1 MGIPVA
7 LRLHCLKEIHRLLPL
22 NHAGKSYRLLGGAG
36 SLVPLSLSSSLQ
48 KSIGSIEKHDYE
60 SCDYRRYSTISKS
73 KQESLPQHDLLSFIQ
88 STINKHEGPSH
99 CWLNGIALKKN
110 FFKKEGITL
119 VLVAEFFQGSSLSQH
134 DLFIMLD
141 KVKLLQQRY
150 PFLPVM
156 GYQYCTSP
164 LLSKDGYT
172 HLLRRVMKE
181 YITFPILLSNKNFP
195 KITGGTCC
203 VIFRGLKSPI
213 IYQGKEVDSMI
224 LDDVI
229 KDLKVQDRKTANFMH
244 NMNSPWEKPLEVFK
258 EPYLCFPLRNLFLYF
273 PGCIS
278 VDEKG
283 NRVFVSDS
291 NHHRIIVFD
300 ANGEILDCIGS
311 SPGFEDGDFENA
323 KLMRPAASFYHAAD
337 NCLYIADS
345 ENHAIRRADMER
357 RILDTL
363 YPATNSNMDSN
374 SLWSWIFGKLWSR
387 KDIEAKSDEFPPKT
401 LLFPWHISK
410 CQNDLFVLN
419 RNLQTLWILDLASGA
434 LQEIVEGFSNISE
447 ICGHLI
453 LEKSNILKQIPNDLL
468 KQLMHTDCSL
478 EGIPYAD
485 LISSIATFQDD
496 LIICNTVGQEVLKF
510 NSKSGTLSPFQFS
523 NFSILGLPYWFSF
536 PMERVYATKD
546 ALSGLH
552 VDHAELFNL
561 LPGKVDIK
569 LSIDIPESFELV
581 EPLNESCIWRQARG
595 AATVVSEAER
605 ISTSEKVCAAQQ
617 WYDELD
623 HRTFWESEVESNKE
637 VHNSTESSVEVL
649 SSSPSEV
656 VPEGKVLVDCCIN
669 TSPGTSEVII
679 SAALYLKL
687 RKTAD
692 TGMDS
697 REQKA
702 AKIADSLDPTRR
714 VSKDLLVSY
723 LLASKRD
730 LEGLVVTRPL
740 QVRLKF
746 ECPNHPTSEDNSKE
760 IIMTDSSINVSVSLF
775 NP

>member
-1 MGIPVA
+1 MG
-7 LRLHCLKEIHRLLPL
+7 
-22 NHAGKSYRLLGGAG
+22 
-36 SLVPLSLSSSLQ
+36 
-48 KSIGSIEKHDYE
+48 
-60 SCDYRRYSTISKS
+60 
-73 KQESLPQHDLLSFIQ
+73 
-88 STINKHEGPSH
+88 
-99 CWLNGIALKKN
+99 
-110 FFKKEGITL
+110 
-119 VLVAEFFQGSSLSQH
+119 
-134 DLFIMLD
+134 
-141 KVKLLQQRY
+141 
-150 PFLPVM
+150 
-156 GYQYCTSP
+156 
-164 LLSKDGYT
+164 
-172 HLLRRVMKE
+172 
-181 YITFPILLSNKNFP
+181 
-195 KITGGTCC
+195 
-203 VIFRGLKSPI
+203 
-213 IYQGKEVDSMI
+213 
-224 LDDVI
+224 
-229 KDLKVQDRKTANFMH
+229 
-244 NMNSPWEKPLEVFK
+244 
-258 EPYLCFPLRNLFLYF
+258 
-273 PGCIS
+273 
-278 VDEKG
+278 
-283 NRVFVSDS
+283 
-291 NHHRIIVFD
+291 
-300 ANGEILDCIGS
+300 
-311 SPGFEDGDFENA
+311 
-323 KLMRPAASFYHAAD
+323 
-337 NCLYIADS
+337 
-345 ENHAIRRADMER
+345 R

-363 YPATNSNMDSN
+363 YPAMNSNKDSN
-374 SLWSWIFGKLWSR
+374 RLWSWIFGKLWSR

-478 EGIPYAD
+478 EGIPYAG

-496 LIICNTVGQEVLKF
+496 HIICNTVGQEVLKF
-510 NSKSGTLSPFQFS
+510 NIKSATLSTFQFS

-536 PMERVYATKD
+536 PLERVCATKD

-569 LSIDIPESFELV
+569 LSIEIPKSFELV
-581 EPLNESCIWRQARG
+581 EPLIESCIWLQARG

-605 ISTSEKVCAAQQ
+605 ISNSEKVCAAQQ

-623 HRTFWESEVESNKE
+623 HRTFWESELESNKE
-637 VHNSTESSVEVL
+637 VHSSTESSVEVL

-656 VPEGKVLVDCCIN
+656 VPEGKVLIDCSIN

-692 TGMDS
+692 TRMDS

-702 AKIADSLDPTRR
+702 AKIAESLDPTRR

-730 LEGLVVTRPL
+730 LEGLIVTRPL

-760 IIMTDSSINVSVSLF
+760 IIITNSSINVSVSLL

>member
-1 MGIPVA
+1 MA

-22 NHAGKSYRLLGGAG
+22 NHAGKSYWLLGGAG

-73 KQESLPQHDLLSFIQ
+73 KQQSLPQHDLLSFIQ

-478 EGIPYAD
+478 EGIPHAD

-536 PMERVYATKD
+536 PMERVYAIKD

-552 VDHAELFNL
+552 VDHAELFNM

-637 VHNSTESSVEVL
+637 VHSSTEPSVEVL

-692 TGMDS
+692 SGMDS

-746 ECPNHPTSEDNSKE
+746 ECPNHLTSEDNSKE
-760 IIMTDSSINVSVSLF
+760 IIITDSSINVSVSLL

>member
-22 NHAGKSYRLLGGAG
+22 NHAGKSYQLLGGAG
-36 SLVPLSLSSSLQ
+36 SLVPLCLSSSLQ
-48 KSIGSIEKHDYE
+48 KSIGSIGKHDYK

-73 KQESLPQHDLLSFIQ
+73 KQESLPHHDLLSFIQ

-119 VLVAEFFQGSSLSQH
+119 VIVAEFFQGSSLPQH

-156 GYQYCTSP
+156 GYQYSTSP
-164 LLSKDGYT
+164 LLSKDDHT

-203 VIFRGLKSPI
+203 IIFRGLKSPI

-224 LDDVI
+224 LDNVI
-229 KDLKVQDRKTANFMH
+229 KDLNVQDRKTANFMH
-244 NMNSPWEKPLEVFK
+244 NMNSPWEKPLEVFE
-258 EPYLCFPLRNLFLYF
+258 EPYLCFPFRNLFLYF

-300 ANGEILDCIGS
+300 ANGEILDSIGS
-311 SPGFEDGDFENA
+311 SPGFEDGDFESA
-323 KLMRPAASFYHAAD
+323 KLMRPAAFFYHAAD

-363 YPATNSNMDSN
+363 YPATNSNKDSN
-374 SLWSWIFGKLWSR
+374 RLWSWIFGKLWSR

-419 RNLQTLWILDLASGA
+419 CNLQTLWILDLASGA
-434 LQEIVEGFSNISE
+434 LQEIVKGMEATAKAL
-447 ICGHLI
+447 HY
-453 LEKSNILKQIPNDLL
+453 LL
-468 KQLMHTDCSL
+468 LVT
-478 EGIPYAD
+478 
-485 LISSIATFQDD
+485 ISSTSFY
-496 LIICNTVGQEVLKF
+496 TLK
-510 NSKSGTLSPFQFS
+510 
-523 NFSILGLPYWFSF
+523 
-536 PMERVYATKD
+536 
-546 ALSGLH
+546 
-552 VDHAELFNL
+552 
-561 LPGKVDIK
+561 
-569 LSIDIPESFELV
+569 
-581 EPLNESCIWRQARG
+581 
-595 AATVVSEAER
+595 
-605 ISTSEKVCAAQQ
+605 
-617 WYDELD
+617 
-623 HRTFWESEVESNKE
+623 
-637 VHNSTESSVEVL
+637 
-649 SSSPSEV
+649 
-656 VPEGKVLVDCCIN
+656 
-669 TSPGTSEVII
+669 
-679 SAALYLKL
+679 
-687 RKTAD
+687 
-692 TGMDS
+692 DS
-697 REQKA
+697 R
-702 AKIADSLDPTRR
+702 IYRR
-714 VSKDLLVSY
+714 
-723 LLASKRD
+723 
-730 LEGLVVTRPL
+730 
-740 QVRLKF
+740 
-746 ECPNHPTSEDNSKE
+746 
-760 IIMTDSSINVSVSLF
+760 SVGILYWRSQIFL
-775 NP
+775 NKYQMIC

>member
-1 MGIPVA
+1 MTF
-7 LRLHCLKEIHRLLPL
+7 LSCLI
-22 NHAGKSYRLLGGAG
+22 KSNYFSR
-36 SLVPLSLSSSLQ
+36 
-48 KSIGSIEKHDYE
+48 
-60 SCDYRRYSTISKS
+60 
-73 KQESLPQHDLLSFIQ
+73 
-88 STINKHEGPSH
+88 
-99 CWLNGIALKKN
+99 
-110 FFKKEGITL
+110 
-119 VLVAEFFQGSSLSQH
+119 
-134 DLFIMLD
+134 
-141 KVKLLQQRY
+141 
-150 PFLPVM
+150 VM
-156 GYQYCTSP
+156 GYQYSTSP
-164 LLSKDGYT
+164 LLSKDDYT

-203 VIFRGLKSPI
+203 IIFRGLKSPI

-273 PGCIS
+273 PGCVS

-300 ANGEILDCIGS
+300 ANGEILDSIGS

-363 YPATNSNMDSN
+363 YPATNSNKDSN

-434 LQEIVEGFSNISE
+434 LQEIVEGFSNILE
-447 ICGHLI
+447 KCGHLI

-468 KQLMHTDCSL
+468 KQLTHTDCSL

-496 LIICNTVGQEVLKF
+496 IIICNTVGQEVLKF

-569 LSIDIPESFELV
+569 LSIDIPKSFELV
-581 EPLNESCIWRQARG
+581 EPLNESCIWRQVRG
-595 AATVVSEAER
+595 AATVVSEAEKV
-605 ISTSEKVCAAQQ
+605 STSEKVCAAQQ

-623 HRTFWESEVESNKE
+623 HRTFWESELEVESNKE
-637 VHNSTESSVEVL
+637 VHSSTESSVELL

-656 VPEGKVLVDCCIN
+656 VPEGKVLTDCCIN

-692 TGMDS
+692 SGMDS

-730 LEGLVVTRPL
+730 LEGLIVTRPL

-760 IIMTDSSINVSVSLF
+760 IIITDSSIDVSVSLL

>member
-1 MGIPVA
+1 MPRTISNWTSEIKNRVTRKELLSWWTKTCSQDPELGKWSPVVTVTF
-7 LRLHCLKEIHRLLPL
+7 
-22 NHAGKSYRLLGGAG
+22 LLGSGHVG
-36 SLVPLSLSSSLQ
+36 NSNLCCGCVNEVVLLESISNSYPNLHNLPCVVLNDCVQGYSCHIQFHFFRDKSLDILVEAQ
-48 KSIGSIEKHDYE
+48 DAKKMF
-60 SCDYRRYSTISKS
+60 ST
-73 KQESLPQHDLLSFIQ
+73 
-88 STINKHEGPSH
+88 
-99 CWLNGIALKKN
+99 
-110 FFKKEGITL
+110 
-119 VLVAEFFQGSSLSQH
+119 
-134 DLFIMLD
+134 
-141 KVKLLQQRY
+141 
-150 PFLPVM
+150 
-156 GYQYCTSP
+156 
-164 LLSKDGYT
+164 
-172 HLLRRVMKE
+172 
-181 YITFPILLSNKNFP
+181 
-195 KITGGTCC
+195 
-203 VIFRGLKSPI
+203 
-213 IYQGKEVDSMI
+213 MI
-224 LDDVI
+224 V
-229 KDLKVQDRKTANFMH
+229 V
-244 NMNSPWEKPLEVFK
+244 
-258 EPYLCFPLRNLFLYF
+258 LCFSIVNANTFRF
-273 PGCIS
+273 PVLLLGCIS

-419 RNLQTLWILDLASGA
+419 RKGSPRNCGRYGSHCQGTSLLVACYYIINYFLYT
-434 LQEIVEGFSNISE
+434 EGFSNISE

-478 EGIPYAD
+478 EGIPHAD

-536 PMERVYATKD
+536 PMERVYAIKD

-552 VDHAELFNL
+552 VDHAELFNM

-637 VHNSTESSVEVL
+637 VHSSTEPSVEVL

-692 TGMDS
+692 SGMDS

-746 ECPNHPTSEDNSKE
+746 ECPNHLTSEDNSKE
-760 IIMTDSSINVSVSLF
+760 IIITDSSINVSVSLL

>member
-22 NHAGKSYRLLGGAG
+22 NHAGKSYQLLGGAG
-36 SLVPLSLSSSLQ
+36 SLVPLCLSSSLQ
-48 KSIGSIEKHDYE
+48 KSIGSIEKHDYK

-73 KQESLPQHDLLSFIQ
+73 KQESLPHHDLLSFIQ

-119 VLVAEFFQGSSLSQH
+119 VIVAEFFQGSSLPQH

-141 KVKLLQQRY
+141 KVKLLQQ
-150 PFLPVM
+150 
-156 GYQYCTSP
+156 
-164 LLSKDGYT
+164 
-172 HLLRRVMKE
+172 
-181 YITFPILLSNKNFP
+181 
-195 KITGGTCC
+195 
-203 VIFRGLKSPI
+203 RGLKSPI

-224 LDDVI
+224 LD
-229 KDLKVQDRKTANFMH
+229 N
-244 NMNSPWEKPLEVFK
+244 
-258 EPYLCFPLRNLFLYF
+258 
-273 PGCIS
+273 GCIS

-300 ANGEILDCIGS
+300 ANGEILDSIGS
-311 SPGFEDGDFENA
+311 SPGFEDGDFESA
-323 KLMRPAASFYHAAD
+323 KLMRPATFFYHAAD
-337 NCLYIADS
+337 NCLYIANS
-345 ENHAIRRADMER
+345 ELADLMDPRFGLRGFPRNCER
-357 RILDTL
+357 YGSHCQGTSLLVACYYIINFFL
-363 YPATNSNMDSN
+363 YT
-374 SLWSWIFGKLWSR
+374 
-387 KDIEAKSDEFPPKT
+387 
-401 LLFPWHISK
+401 
-410 CQNDLFVLN
+410 
-419 RNLQTLWILDLASGA
+419 
-434 LQEIVEGFSNISE
+434 EGFSNISE

-453 LEKSNILKQIPNDLL
+453 LEKSDILKQIPNDLL

-478 EGIPYAD
+478 EGIPYAG

-496 LIICNTVGQEVLKF
+496 LIICNT
-510 NSKSGTLSPFQFS
+510 
-523 NFSILGLPYWFSF
+523 
-536 PMERVYATKD
+536 
-546 ALSGLH
+546 
-552 VDHAELFNL
+552 
-561 LPGKVDIK
+561 GKVDIK
-569 LSIDIPESFELV
+569 LSIEIPKSFELV
-581 EPLNESCIWRQARG
+581 EPLSESCIWLQARG
-595 AATVVSEAER
+595 AAIVVSEAER

-623 HRTFWESEVESNKE
+623 HRTFWESELESNK
-637 VHNSTESSVEVL
+637 VHSSTESSVEVL

-656 VPEGKVLVDCCIN
+656 VPEGKVLIDCCIN

-692 TGMDS
+692 TDMDS

-702 AKIADSLDPTRR
+702 AKIANSLDPTRR

-730 LEGLVVTRPL
+730 LEGLIVTRPL

-746 ECPNHPTSEDNSKE
+746 ECPNHPTLEDNSKE
-760 IIMTDSSINVSVSLF
+760 IIITNSSINVSVSLL

>member
-1 MGIPVA
+1 MLNFDEHYFQSLINK
-7 LRLHCLKEIHRLLPL
+7 HFLLFFQW
-22 NHAGKSYRLLGGAG
+22 NCSFISGKSYRLLGGAG

-73 KQESLPQHDLLSFIQ
+73 KQQSLPQHDLLSFIQ

-141 KVKLLQQRY
+141 KVKLLQQR
-150 PFLPVM
+150 
-156 GYQYCTSP
+156 
-164 LLSKDGYT
+164 
-172 HLLRRVMKE
+172 
-181 YITFPILLSNKNFP
+181 
-195 KITGGTCC
+195 
-203 VIFRGLKSPI
+203 GLKSPI
-213 IYQGKEVDSMI
+213 IYQGKEMDSMI
-224 LDDVI
+224 LDD
-229 KDLKVQDRKTANFMH
+229 
-244 NMNSPWEKPLEVFK
+244 
-258 EPYLCFPLRNLFLYF
+258 
-273 PGCIS
+273 GCIS

-345 ENHAIRRADMER
+345 ELADLMDPGLGLR
-357 RILDTL
+357 GSPRNCGRYGSHCQGTSLLVACYYIINYFL
-363 YPATNSNMDSN
+363 YT
-374 SLWSWIFGKLWSR
+374 
-387 KDIEAKSDEFPPKT
+387 
-401 LLFPWHISK
+401 
-410 CQNDLFVLN
+410 
-419 RNLQTLWILDLASGA
+419 
-434 LQEIVEGFSNISE
+434 EGFLNISE

-496 LIICNTVGQEVLKF
+496 LIICNT
-510 NSKSGTLSPFQFS
+510 
-523 NFSILGLPYWFSF
+523 
-536 PMERVYATKD
+536 
-546 ALSGLH
+546 
-552 VDHAELFNL
+552 
-561 LPGKVDIK
+561 GKVDIK

-637 VHNSTESSVEVL
+637 VYSSTEPSVEVL

-692 TGMDS
+692 SGMDS

-760 IIMTDSSINVSVSLF
+760 IIITDSSINVSVSLF

>member
-1 MGIPVA
+1 MA

-22 NHAGKSYRLLGGAG
+22 NHAGKSYWLLGGAG

-73 KQESLPQHDLLSFIQ
+73 KQQSLPQHDLLSFIQ

-119 VLVAEFFQGSSLSQH
+119 ALVAEFFQGSSLSQH

-478 EGIPYAD
+478 EGIPHAD

-536 PMERVYATKD
+536 PMERVYAIKD

-552 VDHAELFNL
+552 VDHAELFNM

-637 VHNSTESSVEVL
+637 VHSSTEPSVEVL

-692 TGMDS
+692 SGMDS

-746 ECPNHPTSEDNSKE
+746 ECPNHLTSEDNSKE
-760 IIMTDSSINVSVSLF
+760 IIITDSSINVSVSLL

>member
-7 LRLHCLKEIHRLLPL
+7 LRLHCLKEIHRLFPL
-22 NHAGKSYRLLGGAG
+22 NHAGKSYQLLGGAG
-36 SLVPLSLSSSLQ
+36 SLVPLCLSSSLQ
-48 KSIGSIEKHDYE
+48 KSIGSIGKYDYK

-119 VLVAEFFQGSSLSQH
+119 VIVAEFFQGSSLSQH

-156 GYQYCTSP
+156 GYQYSTSP
-164 LLSKDGYT
+164 LLSKDDHT

-203 VIFRGLKSPI
+203 IIFRGLMSPI

-224 LDDVI
+224 LD
-229 KDLKVQDRKTANFMH
+229 N
-244 NMNSPWEKPLEVFK
+244 
-258 EPYLCFPLRNLFLYF
+258 
-273 PGCIS
+273 GCIS

-300 ANGEILDCIGS
+300 ANGEILDSIGS

-345 ENHAIRRADMER
+345 ENHAIRRADMGR

-363 YPATNSNMDSN
+363 YPAMNSNKDSN
-374 SLWSWIFGKLWSR
+374 RLWSWIFGKLWSR

-419 RNLQTLWILDLASGA
+419 RKGSPRNCGRYGSHCQGTSLLVACYYIINYFLYT
-434 LQEIVEGFSNISE
+434 EGFSNISE

-478 EGIPYAD
+478 EGIPYAG

-510 NSKSGTLSPFQFS
+510 NFKSATLSTFQFS

-536 PMERVYATKD
+536 PLERVCATKD
-546 ALSGLH
+546 VLSGLH

-569 LSIDIPESFELV
+569 LSIEIPKSFELV
-581 EPLNESCIWRQARG
+581 EPLIESCIWLQARG

-623 HRTFWESEVESNKE
+623 HRTFWESELESNKE
-637 VHNSTESSVEVL
+637 VHSSTESSVEVL
-649 SSSPSEV
+649 SSSHSEV
-656 VPEGKVLVDCCIN
+656 VPEGKVLIDCSIN

-692 TGMDS
+692 TSMDS

-702 AKIADSLDPTRR
+702 AKMADSLDPTRR
-714 VSKDLLVSY
+714 VSKDLLVSF

-730 LEGLVVTRPL
+730 LEGLIVTRPL

-760 IIMTDSSINVSVSLF
+760 IIITNSSINVSVSLL